1 MMLCHR
7 KLHIQCFN
15 SDQSQRILN
24 PTKVSD
30 SVESPSGGIAANT
43 QRVSERVTG
52 AVIDTAGH
60 GAIGSR
66 YPKIL

>member
-1 MMLCHR
+1 MIFYHR
-7 KLHIQCFN
+7 EQHIQCIN
-15 SDQSQRILN
+15 SDQSQRILS
-24 PTKVSD
+24 PAKVSD
-30 SVESPSGGIAANT
+30 RVESRSGGIAANT

-60 GAIGSR
+60 GAIESR